1 MILCSLRCKAKH
13 DRRSK
18 PLSYDV
24 AKGGA
29 LRVATAVSERTGF
42 FFGWWVVFA
51 SAAIVFLTGGTFF
64 YGFGALFNPI
74 VHEFGWSRA
83 SVSFAF
89 SLRSEVGGLAAPVV
103 GFMVDRVGSRRLM
116 VGGVALVA
124 LGFVLLSRVESL
136 WAFYGAV
143 IVIAVGMS
151 ATGGPVGMVA
161 IAHWFRRRR
170 GRALAIMTVGAGTSG
185 VMVLVL
191 AALISAVG
199 WRDALVIMA
208 VVQLAVCVPLAM
220 SLRNRPEEMGLQAD
234 GEPFVAPEDGRRAPS
249 RVGEGLT
256 VSEAL
261 RTSTFW
267 KMSIAAGLTNLVGA
281 AIVVHQIPFFTSSI
295 GLSEGLAAASVT
307 AMTLLSLLG
316 RLGFGHLADT
326 VDKRQVMAVA
336 YAIEGAALLLYATIY
351 EGWQIIYVL
360 PIFALGFGGSIPVR
374 PAFQAEYFG
383 LRAFGAIQGLAFTIA
398 TLGVLA
404 GPVFAGW
411 MYDRTES
418 YRLAFV
424 LLSAASLLAVPLV
437 LSIRTPR
444 PPREGTLVRDA
455 LEFVWQIPR
464 GTRP

>member
-1 MILCSLRCKAKH
+1 MRI
-13 DRRSK
+13 
-18 PLSYDV
+18 
-24 AKGGA
+24 
-29 LRVATAVSERTGF
+29 ATAVSHRTGF

-74 VHEFGWSRA
+74 VNEFGWSRA
-83 SVSFAF
+83 SVSLAF

-116 VGGVALVA
+116 IGGVALVA

-143 IVIAVGMS
+143 IVIALGMS

-170 GRALAIMTVGAGTSG
+170 GRALSVMTVGAGTSG

-191 AALISAVG
+191 AGLISAVG
-199 WRDALVIMA
+199 WRDALVIVA
-208 VVQLAVCVPLAM
+208 IVQLAVCLPLAM
-220 SLRNRPEEMGLQAD
+220 SVSNSPEEMGLTAE
-234 GEPFVAPEDGRRAPS
+234 GEPFVQPQAESGVVSNA
-249 RVGEGLT
+249 VEGLT
-256 VSEAL
+256 LWEAL
-261 RTSTFW
+261 RTETFW
-267 KMSIAAGLTNLVGA
+267 KMSVAAGLTNLGVV
-281 AIVVHQIPFFTSSI
+281 AIVVHQIPFFTSSV
-295 GLSEGLAAASVT
+295 GLSEGLAAGSVT

-326 VDKRQVMAVA
+326 VDKRYVMAVA
-336 YAIEGAALLLYATIY
+336 YALTALALLLYAGVY
-351 EGWQIIYVL
+351 DGWQVLYVL
-360 PIFALGFGGSIPVR
+360 PVFALGFGGSIPVR

-383 LRAFGAIQGLAFTIA
+383 LRAFGAVQGLAFTIA
-398 TLGVLA
+398 TLGGLA

-411 MYDRTES
+411 VYDETES

-424 LLSAASLLAVPLV
+424 VLALGSLLAVPLV
-437 LSIRTPR
+437 LS
-444 PPREGTLVRDA
+444 VRKPA
-455 LEFVWQIPR
+455 LF
-464 GTRP
+464 

>member
-1 MILCSLRCKAKH
+1 MIGRMANPVTTASAVS
-13 DRRSK
+13 RRS
-18 PLSYDV
+18 
-24 AKGGA
+24 
-29 LRVATAVSERTGF
+29 GF

-74 VHEFGWSRA
+74 VEEFGWSRA
-83 SVSFAF
+83 ATSFAF
-89 SLRSEVGGLAAPVV
+89 SLRSEVGGIAAPVV

-143 IVIAVGMS
+143 IVIAIGMS

-170 GRALAIMTVGAGTSG
+170 GRALAVMTVGAGASG

-199 WRDALVIMA
+199 WRDALVIMSI
-208 VVQLAVCVPLAM
+208 VQLAVCVPLAL
-220 SLRNRPEEMGLQAD
+220 SIRNRPEDMGMQAD
-234 GEPFVAPEDGRRAPS
+234 GEPFQRLEDGQSAAPPAEH
-249 RVGEGLT
+249 EGLT
-256 VSEAL
+256 VREAL

-267 KMSIAAGLTNLVGA
+267 KMSLAAGLTNLGVI
-281 AIVVHQIPFFTSSI
+281 AIVVHQIPFFTSSV

-316 RLGFGHLADT
+316 RLGFGWLADQ
-326 VDKRQVMAVA
+326 VDKRFVMA
-336 YAIEGAALLLYATIY
+336 GAFALSGVSLLLFATMY
-351 EGWQIIYVL
+351 EGWQMAYVL
-360 PIFALGFGGSIPVR
+360 PVFATGFGGGIPVR

-398 TLGVLA
+398 TLGGLL

-411 MYDRTES
+411 VYDETES
-418 YRLAFV
+418 YGLAF
-424 LLSAASLLAVPLV
+424 A
-437 LSIRTPR
+437 
-444 PPREGTLVRDA
+444 
-455 LEFVWQIPR
+455 QI
-464 GTRP
+464 G

>member
-1 MILCSLRCKAKH
+1 
-13 DRRSK
+13 
-18 PLSYDV
+18 
-24 AKGGA
+24 

-74 VHEFGWSRA
+74 VNEFGWSRA

-89 SLRSEVGGLAAPVV
+89 SLRSEVGGLAAPIV

-116 VGGVALVA
+116 VAGVALVA

-143 IVIAVGMS
+143 IVIAIGMS

-161 IAHWFRRRR
+161 IAHWFRKRR
-170 GRALAIMTVGAGTSG
+170 GRALAVMTVGAGASG

-191 AALISAVG
+191 AALISAFG

-208 VVQLAVCVPLAM
+208 VVQLAVCLPLAM
-220 SLRNRPEEMGLQAD
+220 SIRNRPEDMGLLAD
-234 GEPFVAPEDGRRAPS
+234 GEPFVQTEEGEVPKP
-249 RVGEGLT
+249 RVAEGLT
-256 VSEAL
+256 ASEAL
-261 RTSTFW
+261 RTSSFW
-267 KMSIAAGLTNLVGA
+267 KMSIAGALTNLGVI
-281 AIVVHQIPFFTSSI
+281 AIVVHQIPFFTSSV
-295 GLSEGLAAASVT
+295 GLSEGLAAATVT

-316 RLGFGHLADT
+316 RLGFGYLADT
-326 VDKRQVMAVA
+326 MDKRHV
-336 YAIEGAALLLYATIY
+336 IAACFGITALSLLLYATIY
-351 EGWQIIYVL
+351 EGWQVLYVL
-360 PIFALGFGGSIPVR
+360 PLFALGFGGSIPLR

-383 LRAFGAIQGLAFTIA
+383 LKAFGAIQGLAFTIG
-398 TLGVLA
+398 TLGGLL

-411 MYDRTES
+411 MYDVTES

-424 LLSAASLLAVPLV
+424 LLSIGSFVSVPLV
-437 LSIRTPR
+437 LSIGRPVPARERTR
-444 PPREGTLVRDA
+444 VRDA
-455 LEFVWQIPR
+455 VA
-464 GTRP
+464 